1 MGAEGLF
8 ALPVTL
14 VREELRAYDTQLQP
28 ACDRQEMERQL
39 NRLLLADVKGQV
51 LEKSFTAAGGETLYV
66 LTLRCHCL
74 EDIARV
80 VGF

>member
-1 MGAEGLF
+1 
-8 ALPVTL
+8 
-14 VREELRAYDTQLQP
+14 
-28 ACDRQEMERQL
+28 MERQL